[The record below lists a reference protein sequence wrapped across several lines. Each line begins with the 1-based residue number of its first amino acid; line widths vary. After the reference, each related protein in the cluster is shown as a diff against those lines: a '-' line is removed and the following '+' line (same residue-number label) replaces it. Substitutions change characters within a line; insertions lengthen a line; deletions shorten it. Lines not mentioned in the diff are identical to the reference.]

1 MFGEHSLGNILFYG
15 ITVCDSHWD
24 NGGGQMIGTG
34 FFTQERKDYTK
45 NVV

>member
-15 ITVCDSHWD
+15 ITVCDWD